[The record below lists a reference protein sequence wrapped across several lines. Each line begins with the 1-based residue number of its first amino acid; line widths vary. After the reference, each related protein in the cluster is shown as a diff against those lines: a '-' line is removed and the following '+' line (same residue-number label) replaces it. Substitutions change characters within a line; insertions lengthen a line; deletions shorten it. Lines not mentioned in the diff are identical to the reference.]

1 MAEAPPGQKRKRDE
15 PSGTR
20 KRRSVRS
27 SVEGVSAETASS
39 LGSVAVFTDAWG
51 ALVNASW
58 TSKQPPSK
66 CLGSRYI
73 YIRPGGRHDGK
84 GGGGYLFDELPS
96 LGSLWVCAWVE
107 LLQNK
112 GPRQEASMTLQIRPS
127 SLSAT
132 SKEPVTKKRQ
142 SLLVQQAG
150 VDVGAGSGG
159 AAGQVVVARREARGG
174 RGGRAARRAASTEGE
189 LKPMAVRWAMASAC
203 KSMELL
209 GRQSVLAVI
218 TVVPFLP
225 FLNCIALTLVKNPDW
240 RILVRPDPTDESDFE
255 EDDSD
260 GEEEEVIQ
268 VFDPTEILPTSL
280 AEIEA
285 IRSMRFVPFGD
296 VERPSYLYQHRDGP
310 TQTYLRPEFKHLFE
324 HSASSSCFA
333 YIPPLLLAPSA
344 A

>member
-58 TSKQPPSK
+58 TSKQPPAS
-66 CLGSRYI
+66 
-73 YIRPGGRHDGK
+73 
-84 GGGGYLFDELPS
+84 LPS

-142 SLLVQQAG
+142 SLLVQQ
-150 VDVGAGSGG
+150 
-159 AAGQVVVARREARGG
+159 
-174 RGGRAARRAASTEGE
+174 
-189 LKPMAVRWAMASAC
+189 
-203 KSMELL
+203 
-209 GRQSVLAVI
+209 
-218 TVVPFLP
+218 
-225 FLNCIALTLVKNPDW
+225 
-240 RILVRPDPTDESDFE
+240 
-255 EDDSD
+255 
-260 GEEEEVIQ
+260 
-268 VFDPTEILPTSL
+268 
-280 AEIEA
+280 
-285 IRSMRFVPFGD
+285 
-296 VERPSYLYQHRDGP
+296 
-310 TQTYLRPEFKHLFE
+310 
-324 HSASSSCFA
+324 
-333 YIPPLLLAPSA
+333 
-344 A
+344 

>member
-142 SLLVQQAG
+142 SLLVQQVRLEALRL
-150 VDVGAGSGG
+150 GSTSVQ
-159 AAGQVVVARREARGG
+159 APVALPAR
-174 RGGRAARRAASTEGE
+174 
-189 LKPMAVRWAMASAC
+189 
-203 KSMELL
+203 
-209 GRQSVLAVI
+209 
-218 TVVPFLP
+218 
-225 FLNCIALTLVKNPDW
+225 
-240 RILVRPDPTDESDFE
+240 
-255 EDDSD
+255 
-260 GEEEEVIQ
+260 
-268 VFDPTEILPTSL
+268 
-280 AEIEA
+280 
-285 IRSMRFVPFGD
+285 
-296 VERPSYLYQHRDGP
+296 
-310 TQTYLRPEFKHLFE
+310 
-324 HSASSSCFA
+324 
-333 YIPPLLLAPSA
+333 
-344 A
+344 

>member
-142 SLLVQQAG
+142 SLLVQQLSPG
-150 VDVGAGSGG
+150 VKREE
-159 AAGQVVVARREARGG
+159 VVEDAQLDEP
-174 RGGRAARRAASTEGE
+174 RAQKE

>member
-1 MAEAPPGQKRKRDE
+1 MGMRVGGVAAEQ
-15 PSGTR
+15 GTEGG
-20 KRRSVRS
+20 VDDAADQTVV
-27 SVEGVSAETASS
+27 VERHEQ
-39 LGSVAVFTDAWG
+39 G
-51 ALVNASW
+51 AGN
-58 TSKQPPSK
+58 
-66 CLGSRYI
+66 
-73 YIRPGGRHDGK
+73 
-84 GGGGYLFDELPS
+84 
-96 LGSLWVCAWVE
+96 
-107 LLQNK
+107 
-112 GPRQEASMTLQIRPS
+112 QEAAKPS
-127 SLSAT
+127 
-132 SKEPVTKKRQ
+132 
-142 SLLVQQAG
+142 
-150 VDVGAGSGG
+150 G
-159 AAGQVVVARREARGG
+159 AAGVKREEVVEDAQLDEP
-174 RGGRAARRAASTEGE
+174 RAQKE